1 MQNLRNLARKK
12 KTDGFTLIEL
22 MIVVVI
28 IGILAA
34 VAIPAMINYIRR
46 SKSAEAGLTLK
57 SMYLGAATLYTE
69 ENVTN
74 QTLGAAGIGNCIVQ
88 GGPLDTGFIPGQQK
102 TAVNAAVYAQG
113 TPFNQLDVSFAD
125 PVYYNY
131 TIAINVAG
139 GCQPGNRPAAQAYLY
154 TANGDLDGDGAP
166 STFSLAAGID
176 ASNTFYRAPAIFMLN
191 ELE

>member
-69 ENVTN
+69 ENVDEPDARRRRAKETASSRAFLS
-74 QTLGAAGIGNCIVQ
+74 T
-88 GGPLDTGFIPGQQK
+88 TGFVPGP
-102 TAVNAAVYAQG
+102 AEDARC
-113 TPFNQLDVSFAD
+113 
-125 PVYYNY
+125 
-131 TIAINVAG
+131 G
-139 GCQPGNRPAAQAYLY
+139 GCVRTGHAVQPARYVLRRPRVLQLH
-154 TANGDLDGDGAP
+154 DRCDRR
-166 STFSLAAGID
+166 SRM
-176 ASNTFYRAPAIFMLN
+176 RA
-191 ELE
+191 